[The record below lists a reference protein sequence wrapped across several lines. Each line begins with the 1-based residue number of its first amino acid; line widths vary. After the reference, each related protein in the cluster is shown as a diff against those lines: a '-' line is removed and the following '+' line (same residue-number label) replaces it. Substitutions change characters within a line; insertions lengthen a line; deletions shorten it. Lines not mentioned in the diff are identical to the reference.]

1 MIAKIAVSAA
11 VYSIDKPYSYWIP
24 DGITVA
30 PGQRVTV
37 PFGAGNRTSEG
48 LVLSVEDGTR
58 EGLKSIAGVLDPE
71 PVLDGEMLRTAAFV
85 RERYFCTLYDAA
97 RAALPAGLWF
107 QVRERYEIRTEA
119 DWETLLRSQPLP
131 LKIMEFLRDLGGGCE
146 EATLFQTFGK
156 GEDVEE
162 ALGLLK
168 KKKLIKADTNRKRK
182 INDRTEQVA
191 SLAASTAEARE
202 YAARVGKKAP
212 MQRAVLDLL
221 CDLGTVS
228 VKELCYFTGASAA
241 TVKRLERLGYVA
253 LCARPTLRCRDI
265 RPAEINGPL
274 ILTKD
279 QQEAFDTYSK
289 RMESDQPGVG
299 LLYGVTGSGKTSV
312 YLKLIVRC
320 LTQGR
325 SALLMVPEIG
335 LTPQLLSLLA
345 AYFGPKVAVL
355 HSSLAVGERYDQW
368 KRIRSGEATVVV
380 GTRSAVF
387 APCRNLGLIILDEE
401 QEHSYKSENSPRY
414 CAREVAMFRGSRL
427 RALVLLGS
435 ATPSVE
441 SMYRARSGIY
451 TLCTLP
457 GRFNGRELP
466 GVSIVD
472 MKQELKAGNALTLS
486 RPLVDGIREN
496 LRQGH
501 QTILLLNRRGSSRML
516 ICVDCGHVPQCPRC
530 SVHLTYHSVNHRLM
544 CHYCGFSQPVT
555 ERCPECGGHLKSVG
569 AGTQKV
575 EQELNELF
583 PGMPVER
590 MDADTVSASNTH
602 EAILERFKREKIP
615 VLIGTQMVAK
625 GLDLPNVTLVGV
637 LDGDLSLYVG
647 SFRAGETTVSKL
659 TQAVGRAGRGEHP
672 GRAIIQTMTPENQVI
687 RLAARQDYG
696 QFYDMEVSLRQARH
710 CPPFGDHITLSFT
723 GPEESRVL
731 YCAAQFRQALAT
743 GLTQLGL
750 QAQVLGPAP
759 APIVKINYNLRYRLT
774 IEGKADK
781 PMRTLVSQ
789 LLRQFARDRAHRG
802 VSAYADLNA
811 YD

>member
-24 DGITVA
+24 DGMTVC

-37 PFGAGNRTSEG
+37 PFGHGNKSAEG
-48 LVLSVEDGTR
+48 LVLAVEEGTSQ
-58 EGLKSIAGVLDPE
+58 GLKSIAGVLDPE
-71 PVLDGEMLRTAAFV
+71 PVLDEELLRTAAFV

-107 QVRERYEIRTEA
+107 QVRETYEIATDA
-119 DWETLLRSQPLP
+119 DWHSAIARNPVATR
-131 LKIMEFLRDLGGGCE
+131 IMEFMQDLGGQCDDAALRQVFSQE
-146 EATLFQTFGK
+146 ELDG
-156 GEDVEE
+156 
-162 ALGLLK
+162 ALPYLR
-168 KKKLIKADTNRKRK
+168 KKKLLKTSAQRKR
-182 INDRTEQVA
+182 NVSDRTEQVA

-212 MQRAVLDLL
+212 LQRALLELL
-221 CDLGTVS
+221 CDLGSCS
-228 VKELCYFTGASAA
+228 VKELCYFTGATSA
-241 TVKRLERLGYVA
+241 TVKRLEKLGYIA
-253 LCARPTLRCRDI
+253 LTSRPNLRCRDI
-265 RPAEINGPL
+265 RPAKIEGPL
-274 ILTKD
+274 VLTPD
-279 QQEAFDTYSK
+279 QQRAFDTYSNL
-289 RMESDQPGVG
+289 METDKPGVG

-312 YLKLIVRC
+312 YLKLIEKC
-320 LTQGR
+320 LAKGQ

-345 AYFGPKVAVL
+345 AHFGSTVAVL
-355 HSSLAVGERYDQW
+355 HSSLSVGERYDQW
-368 KRIRSGEATVVV
+368 KRIRSGEARVVV

-387 APCRNLGLIILDEE
+387 APCQNLGLMILDEE

-414 CAREVAMFRGSRL
+414 CAREVAIFRGARL
-427 RALVLLGS
+427 GALVLLGS

-441 SMYRARSGIY
+441 SMYRAKTGVY

-486 RPLVDGIREN
+486 RPLVEGIREN
-496 LRQGH
+496 IDLGH

-516 ICVDCGHVPQCPRC
+516 VCVECGHVPQCPRC
-530 SVHLTYHSVNHRLM
+530 SVHMTYHSANHRLM
-544 CHYCGFSQPVT
+544 CHYCGFSQPVA
-555 ERCPECGGHLKSVG
+555 ERCPECGGPLKPVG

-575 EQELNELF
+575 EQELQELF

-602 EAILERFKREKIP
+602 EAILERFNREKIP

-625 GLDLPNVTLVGV
+625 GLNLPNVTLVGV

-647 SFRAGETTVSKL
+647 SFRAGETTFSML
-659 TQAVGRAGRGEHP
+659 TQAVGRAGRGDYP

-687 RLAARQDYG
+687 ELAARQDYDR
-696 QFYDMEVSLRQARH
+696 FYELEIALRQARQ
-710 CPPFGDHITLSFT
+710 CPPFGDHITVSFT

-731 YCAAQFRQALAT
+731 YCAAQFRQALAG
-743 GLTQLGL
+743 GLSNLGTP
-750 QAQVLGPAP
+750 AQVLGPAP
-759 APIVKINYNLRYRLT
+759 APIVKINYNFRYRLT
-774 IEGKADK
+774 IEGKADR
-781 PMRTLVSQ
+781 PMRWLVSQ
-789 LLRQFARDRAHRG
+789 LLRQFAKDRAHRG

-811 YD
+811 YE